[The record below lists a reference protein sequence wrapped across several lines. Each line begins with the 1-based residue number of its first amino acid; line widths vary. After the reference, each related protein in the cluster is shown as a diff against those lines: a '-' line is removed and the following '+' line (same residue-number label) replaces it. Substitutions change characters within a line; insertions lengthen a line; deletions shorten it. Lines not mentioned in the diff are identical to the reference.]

1 MKNLIQEKADF
12 LEVTA
17 AADVDSGELI
27 IVGNV
32 AGVAVTD
39 IASGAKG
46 IICTSGIYSLAKATD
61 VGSGGTIWAPAYF
74 DATQKK
80 VTAIASGNTE
90 IGVFANT
97 TLDAAT
103 SAYVLLGGTTGSKDE
118 MVVSTRQAGAGSLAT
133 QAFFVA
139 PVAMKVLKVSAVHS
153 AAEAT
158 ASSLTAD
165 VLKDTGTDAPGA
177 GTSVLGSTKVNLKG
191 TANTVQSPT
200 LASSAATLTL
210 AAGDRL
216 ALKPSAGG
224 TEIAGLVVTVHLSRA

>member
-12 LEVTA
+12 LEITA
-17 AADVDSGELI
+17 AADVDAGELV
-27 IVGNV
+27 IVGDV

-46 IICTSGIYSLAKATD
+46 IICTKGIFSIAKTTD
-61 VGSGGTIWAPAYF
+61 AGSGGTIWEPAYF

-80 VTAIASGNTE
+80 VTAIASGNTQV
-90 IGVFANT
+90 GVFAQT
-97 TLDAAT
+97 TLDAGTTAN
-103 SAYVLLGGTTGSKDE
+103 VLLAGTTSDKDE
-118 MVVSTRQAGAGSLAT
+118 MAVSTRQAGAGSLAT

-153 AAEAT
+153 AAEST
-158 ASSLTAD
+158 ASTLTAD

-177 GTSVLGSTKVNLKG
+177 GTSVLGATKVNLKG
-191 TANTVQSPT
+191 TANTVQAPT
-200 LASSAATLTL
+200 LATSAATLTL

-216 ALKPSAGG
+216 ALKPSAAG
-224 TEIAGLVVTVHLSRA
+224 TEIAGLVVTVHLAKA